1 MTLNDLERRN
11 SPILRFL
18 PNSTDFQAGYVTVV
32 EDRPIMSVKYCL
44 PVPVFH
50 FWPTSTHPAA
60 RSLCDSWAICC
71 NWESVISMYTR
82 WEVSRMSEESRPT
95 VSDDG
100 FDEWMLGS
108 CLWQWRRDAG
118 LRLCR
123 WQWHC
128 IEDVFTLQ
136 WRGLDTGWV
145 NYQFSTRTVSSFTEQ
160 DTLPVRPNIPCA
172 LTASFRIQIAAK
184 ITKAD
189 DF

>member
-1 MTLNDLERRN
+1 
-11 SPILRFL
+11 
-18 PNSTDFQAGYVTVV
+18 
-32 EDRPIMSVKYCL
+32 MSVKYCL

-145 NYQFSTRTVSSFTEQ
+145 NYQFSTRTLVLLLSYSLFIHRARHTAGATKYSVCTDSFVQNPDRCQ
-160 DTLPVRPNIPCA
+160 DNKSRRFLGLEN
-172 LTASFRIQIAAK
+172 LSFLEKVFR
-184 ITKAD
+184 
-189 DF
+189 F